1 MVGDSI
7 KHDIDGARAI
17 GMRAVL
23 LRRSG
28 ELPPALPPDL
38 PVLTTLADLPELL
51 ATARSGSTPP
61 G

>member
-7 KHDIDGARAI
+7 KHDIDGALAI

-28 ELPPALPPDL
+28 EVP
-38 PVLTTLADLPELL
+38 ADLPAGLPVIQTL
-51 ATARSGSTPP
+51 TVLPSVIYRVVRYRKFR
-61 G
+61 

>member
-7 KHDIDGARAI
+7 KHDIDGALAI

-28 ELPPALPPDL
+28 EVPANLPAGL
-38 PVLTTLADLPELL
+38 PVIQTLTVLP
-51 ATARSGSTPP
+51 SVI
-61 G
+61 